1 MLEAHSHRQF
11 RATYDTASAAQT
23 TVGHFPPKVMC
34 KLITI
39 NFHYVDCNFI
49 TEDNGSSLDVPY
61 IYNAIIFRRKRYVRS
76 KFN

>member
-1 MLEAHSHRQF
+1 MLETHSHEQYY
-11 RATYDTASAAQT
+11 ATHDTASVAQL
-23 TVGHFPPKVMC
+23 TVGHFPTKVMR
-34 KLITI
+34 KHFTI